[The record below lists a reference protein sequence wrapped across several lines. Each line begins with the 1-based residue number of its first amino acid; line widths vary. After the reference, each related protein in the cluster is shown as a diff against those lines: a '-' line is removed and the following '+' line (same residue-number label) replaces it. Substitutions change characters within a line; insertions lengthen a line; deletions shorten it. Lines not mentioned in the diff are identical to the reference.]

1 MPIGYAGITMVA
13 EQSQGAHRYTHE
25 YLQDHTGDSALH
37 IYLTF
42 QVMILVSDL
51 NAQGPLY
58 IPRLPGASGKSL

>member
-1 MPIGYAGITMVA
+1 MPIGYAGTTMVA
-13 EQSQGAHRYTHE
+13 EQSQGAHRYTHG

-51 NAQGPLY
+51 NAQDPLY
-58 IPRLPGASGKSL
+58 IPRLPGASGTSL